1 MDNPWKG
8 TTLVERLKAVLLVE
22 ELWPSELRADDLV
35 ALGEDLLLVLR
46 HHEEEV
52 GWGV

>member
-1 MDNPWKG
+1 MDNPWKS
-8 TTLVERLKAVLLVE
+8 TALVERLKAVLLVE
-22 ELWPSELRADDLV
+22 ELRPSELRAGDLV
-35 ALGEDLLLVLR
+35 ALGENLLLVVR